1 MFKGDVAELKRLRSK
16 VAELVE
22 LIGTLFYVS
31 SVDGC
36 SDEVAPGGGRVSRSL
51 L

>member
-1 MFKGDVAELKRLRSK
+1 MIAG
-16 VAELVE
+16 LVE
-22 LIGTLFYVS
+22 LIGALFYVS

-36 SDEVAPGGGRVSRSL
+36 SDEVAPGDGRASRSL